1 MTAERSVRVAEI
13 ERPLNHA
20 YRSQARRHSACSRAS
35 AAYWPPLVAHGKPTA
50 SGGAKQSLI
59 GTIKRANGTRQA

>member
-20 YRSQARRHSACSRAS
+20 CRRQARRYSACSRAS
-35 AAYWPPLVAHGKPTA
+35 VSA
-50 SGGAKQSLI
+50 
-59 GTIKRANGTRQA
+59 